1 MDNNTVINIAK
12 KYGYHINKY
21 TLEGV
26 VFDEEELP
34 LDKTLLTKEVPK
46 QILGI
51 SAEIQDSEDIF
62 GIFTDADNPTVNNI
76 IAIEVINMTNHTS
89 ELLDL
94 DLINLYN
101 PLYDPKEEIK

>member
-1 MDNNTVINIAK
+1 MNNNTVIDIAK
-12 KYGYHINKY
+12 NMVIASIRILQK
-21 TLEGV
+21 
-26 VFDEEELP
+26 ELF
-34 LDKTLLTKEVPK
+34 LMKRNYLQIKLYSQKKFQK

-51 SAEIQDSEDIF
+51 SAEIQGSEDIF

-94 DLINLYN
+94 ELINLYD
-101 PLYDPKEEIK
+101 L